1 MASLDFIYD
10 LTDKLEDD
18 KIAYVV
24 VALQEG
30 ATSDKVDVFYH
41 VKDRTTKKSMLAVLQ
56 RLQHDITVDCQIG
69 DGDEDEDDPIF

>member
-30 ATSDKVDVFYH
+30 ATADKVDVFYH

-69 DGDEDEDDPIF
+69 DEDEDDPIF